1 MKMML
6 LMIRKLKVGIY
17 FSAIEADG
25 GAAGGVGGGNSI
37 LTLYSHMYPCMAA
50 CLHACAYCLHMKR
63 AVNVTLNLYA

>member
-6 LMIRKLKVGIY
+6 LMIRKVMVGIY
-17 FSAIEADG
+17 FSAIEAD
-25 GAAGGVGGGNSI
+25 GGVGGGNSI